1 MPMNST
7 SATILTNMGDVIN
20 IKDNSNNNNNKEQDK
35 KEESKDD
42 QKMAAPAKGYV
53 VWNMLAGLMTIT
65 TAVLVAG
72 TALVMN
78 HLKHLD
84 EDCEEHIAEIHYSW
98 MWQCCAKYVIM

>member
-1 MPMNST
+1 MQKNSK

-20 IKDNSNNNNNKEQDK
+20 IKDNSNSNSNSNNNN

-84 EDCEEHIAEIHYSW
+84 EDCEEHIAEIHYS
-98 MWQCCAKYVIM
+98 